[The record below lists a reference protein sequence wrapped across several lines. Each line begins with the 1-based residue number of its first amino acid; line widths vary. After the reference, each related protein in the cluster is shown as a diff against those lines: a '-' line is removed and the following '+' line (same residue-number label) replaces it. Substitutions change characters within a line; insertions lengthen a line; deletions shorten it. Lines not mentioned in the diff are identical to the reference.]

1 VFANI
6 LSFILILLWMAS
18 HNLALAVEPN
28 LVPKEKHTSLG
39 LYLTSNEAY
48 RILDNNAN
56 KILFIDVRT
65 LNEVNSVGVPNMVD
79 AIIPYIRSNPNYP
92 SKSSNQYVQYEFNN
106 QFIPEITL
114 KLKGKGLTKKDKILL
129 ICRAGGRSAAAVELL
144 AEAGFN
150 KVYSVVDG
158 FEGDP
163 NLNGP
168 LAGTRNINGWKNS
181 NLPWHSVK

>member
-1 VFANI
+1 MLRNI
-6 LSFILILLWMAS
+6 LSFTLILFWMTS
-18 HNLALAVEPN
+18 QNFALAIEPN

-48 RILDNNAN
+48 RVLAKNAKN
-56 KILFIDVRT
+56 ILFIDVRT
-65 LNEVNSVGVPNMVD
+65 LDETNSVGIPNMVD
-79 AIIPYIRSNPNYP
+79 AIVPYIRSKT
-92 SKSSNQYVQYEFNN
+92 SKQTVQYEFNK

-114 KLKGKGLTKKDKILL
+114 KLRTKGLTKQDKVVL

-144 AEAGFN
+144 AGAGFN

-163 NLNGP
+163 TLSGP

-181 NLPWHSVK
+181 NLPWHSAKE